1 MLSIDLELQAGSP
14 ASAAKKSQSFLCPR
28 IQAITLMLEPPPR
41 TLPMFIGMARP
52 FRCELGSAL
61 KFQSRSDPRLRN
73 HCPGSFTLGPL
84 SSPPASIRRTLTSGF
99 SASRRATTD
108 PDEPDPQM
116 MKSYC
121 DFISDDSLD

>member
-14 ASAAKKSQSFLCPR
+14 ASVAKKSQSFLCPH
-28 IQAITLMLEPPPR
+28 IQALTLMLESPPS

-52 FRCELGSAL
+52 FRWELGSAR
-61 KFQSRSDPRLRN
+61 KFQSRSDPRFKN
-73 HCPGSFTLGPL
+73 HCPGSFTLGTS

-108 PDEPDPQM
+108 PAEPDPQM
-116 MKSYC
+116 MTSYC